1 MLTKNVIAIDLAKN
15 VLQACHISVH
25 GEMLSN
31 KPLSRQKM
39 KEFLAKAKP
48 SIVAMEGCCG
58 CHYWGQLAQKFG
70 HEVRI
75 INPKKVKGYLEGH
88 KTDHNDALAIANAAI
103 QIGIKYSRPKSLE
116 QQSMHSLET
125 SRRFLSRS
133 VVSLGL
139 HIRGTIL
146 GYGIANPRGEKGLKA
161 SVQTVLDGE
170 TSIPANVVS
179 VLSMLWEQY
188 KELKAKLIAFEKE
201 KNALTR
207 QIEPCQRLM
216 EIEGVGET
224 TAAMLYTTLGD
235 GKQFKNGRQASAFV
249 GLTPKQHS
257 SGGKVFMI
265 GIDKCGGVKELRS
278 LLYLGAMSYVG
289 RLPEKPKTQ
298 KDAWLRS
305 IIDRIGFKKAC
316 IALANKVVRTAWAML
331 WYETEYKPV
340 LLTN

>member
-1 MLTKNVIAIDLAKN
+1 
-15 VLQACHISVH
+15 
-25 GEMLSN
+25 
-31 KPLSRQKM
+31 
-39 KEFLAKAKP
+39 
-48 SIVAMEGCCG
+48 
-58 CHYWGQLAQKFG
+58 
-70 HEVRI
+70 
-75 INPKKVKGYLEGH
+75 
-88 KTDHNDALAIANAAI
+88 
-103 QIGIKYSRPKSLE
+103 
-116 QQSMHSLET
+116 
-125 SRRFLSRS
+125 
-133 VVSLGL
+133 
-139 HIRGTIL
+139 
-146 GYGIANPRGEKGLKA
+146 
-161 SVQTVLDGE
+161 
-170 TSIPANVVS
+170 
-179 VLSMLWEQY
+179 MLWNQY
-188 KELKAKLIAFEKE
+188 KELKAQLIAFEKE

-305 IIDRIGFKKAC
+305 IIERIGFKKAC

-331 WYETEYKPV
+331 RYETEYKPV

>member
-1 MLTKNVIAIDLAKN
+1 MLTNNVIAIDLAKN

-25 GEMLSN
+25 GELLSN
-31 KPLSRQKM
+31 KSLSRQQM

-48 SIVAMEGCCG
+48 SIVDMEGCGG
-58 CHYWGQLAQKFG
+58 CHYWGQLAEKFG

-116 QQSMHSLET
+116 QQSMQSLES

-133 VVSLGL
+133 LVSLAQ
-139 HIRGTIL
+139 HIRGTKL
-146 GYGIANPRGEKGLKA
+146 GYGVATPMGEKGLKV
-161 SVQTVLDGE
+161 SVQAVLDGE
-170 TSIPANVVS
+170 TSIPASVVS

-188 KELKAKLIAFEKE
+188 KQFKEKLISFEKE

-216 EIEGVGET
+216 AIEGVGET
-224 TAAMLYTTLGD
+224 TAAMLYTTIGD
-235 GKQFKNGRQASAFV
+235 GKQFKNGRQASAFI

-257 SGGKVFMI
+257 SGG
-265 GIDKCGGVKELRS
+265 GE
-278 LLYLGAMSYVG
+278 
-289 RLPEKPKTQ
+289 
-298 KDAWLRS
+298 S
-305 IIDRIGFKKAC
+305 IHDWDR
-316 IALANKVVRTAWAML
+316 
-331 WYETEYKPV
+331 
-340 LLTN
+340 

>member
-1 MLTKNVIAIDLAKN
+1 M
-15 VLQACHISVH
+15 
-25 GEMLSN
+25 
-31 KPLSRQKM
+31 
-39 KEFLAKAKP
+39 
-48 SIVAMEGCCG
+48 
-58 CHYWGQLAQKFG
+58 
-70 HEVRI
+70 
-75 INPKKVKGYLEGH
+75 EGH

-116 QQSMHSLET
+116 QQSMHSLES

-133 VVSLGL
+133 VVSLGQ
-139 HIRGTIL
+139 HIRGTML
-146 GYGIANPRGEKGLKA
+146 GYGVANPRGEKGLKA
-161 SVQTVLDGE
+161 SVQTALDGE

-179 VLSMLWEQY
+179 VLSMLWNQY
-188 KELKAKLIAFEKE
+188 KELKAQLIAFEKE

-224 TAAMLYTTLGD
+224 TAAMLYITLGD

-265 GIDKCGGVKELRS
+265 GIDKCGGGVKELRS

-305 IIDRIGFKKAC
+305 IIERIGFKKAC

-331 WYETEYKPV
+331 RYETEYKPA

>member
-1 MLTKNVIAIDLAKN
+1 MQHAKETTTETKAKN
-15 VLQACHISVH
+15 RKLVTVFKYWCNKTTWCRNRDADVEVVVINNTTAGFVDGFWRVSCDRARVGDVLT
-25 GEMLSN
+25 LFWFDFY
-31 KPLSRQKM
+31 RQLVGGWV
-39 KEFLAKAKP
+39 E
-48 SIVAMEGCCG
+48 
-58 CHYWGQLAQKFG
+58 
-70 HEVRI
+70 
-75 INPKKVKGYLEGH
+75 
-88 KTDHNDALAIANAAI
+88 
-103 QIGIKYSRPKSLE
+103 
-116 QQSMHSLET
+116 
-125 SRRFLSRS
+125 
-133 VVSLGL
+133 
-139 HIRGTIL
+139 
-146 GYGIANPRGEKGLKA
+146 
-161 SVQTVLDGE
+161 LDGE

-331 WYETEYKPV
+331 RYETEYKPV
-340 LLTN
+340 LLTD

>member
-1 MLTKNVIAIDLAKN
+1 MLTNNVIAIDLAKN
-15 VLQACHISVH
+15 VLQVCHISIH

-31 KPLSRQKM
+31 RPLSRQKM

-58 CHYWGQLAQKFG
+58 CHYWGQLAEKYG

-103 QIGIKYSRPKSLE
+103 QIGIKFSRPKSLE
-116 QQSMHSLET
+116 QQSMQSLES
-125 SRRFLSRS
+125 SRRFLSRT
-133 VVSLGL
+133 VASLGL
-139 HIRGTIL
+139 HIRSTIL
-146 GYGIANPRGEKGLKA
+146 SYGVANPRGEKGLKA
-161 SVQTVLDGE
+161 SVHAALNGE
-170 TSIPANVVS
+170 TQIPKTVVS

-188 KELKAKLIAFEKE
+188 KELKAQLISFEKE

-216 EIEGVGET
+216 KIEGVGEA
-224 TAAMLYTTLGD
+224 TAAMLYNTLGD

-257 SGGKVFMI
+257 SGGKVIMI

-289 RLPEKPKTQ
+289 RLPEQPKTQ
-298 KDAWLRS
+298 KDKWLRS

-331 WYETEYKPV
+331 RHDTEYKPV
-340 LLTN
+340 LLTE

>member
-15 VLQACHISVH
+15 VLQACHISIY

-31 KPLSRQKM
+31 KPLSQQKM

-58 CHYWGQLAQKFG
+58 CHYWGQLDEKFG

-88 KTDHNDALAIANAAI
+88 KTDHNNALAIANAAI

-188 KELKAKLIAFEKE
+188 KELKAKLITFEKE

-207 QIEPCQRLM
+207 QIEPYQRLM

-224 TAAMLYTTLGD
+224 TAAMFYTTLGD

-257 SGGKVFMI
+257 SDGKVFMV
-265 GIDKCGGVKELRS
+265 GSDKYGGVKELRS

-289 RLPEKPKTQ
+289 RLPEKPKTP

-316 IALANKVVRTAWAML
+316 IALANKVVRTA
-331 WYETEYKPV
+331 
-340 LLTN
+340 

>member
-1 MLTKNVIAIDLAKN
+1 MLTTNIIAIDLAKN
-15 VLQACHISVH
+15 VLQVCHISAD
-25 GEMLSN
+25 GELLFN
-31 KPLSRQKM
+31 RPLSRQKT
-39 KEFLAKAKP
+39 KEFLARAKP
-48 SIVAMEGCCG
+48 AIVAMEGCCG
-58 CHYWGQLAQKFG
+58 CHYWGQFAEKYG
-70 HEVRI
+70 HDVRLL
-75 INPKKVKGYLEGH
+75 NPKKVKGCLEGH

-103 QIGIKYSRPKSLE
+103 QIGIKFSRPKSIE
-116 QQSMHSLET
+116 TQSLQSLES

-133 VVSLGL
+133 VVSLGQ

-161 SVQTVLDGE
+161 SVQSALDGE
-170 TSIPANVVS
+170 TEIPANVVS
-179 VLSMLWEQY
+179 VLAMLWEQY
-188 KELKAKLIAFEKE
+188 KQLKLKLIQFEKE

-216 EIEGVGET
+216 AIEGVGET

-289 RLPEKPKTQ
+289 RLPDNPKTQ
-298 KDAWLRS
+298 KDAWLTKL
-305 IIDRIGFKKAC
+305 IARIGFKKAC
-316 IALANKVVRTAWAML
+316 IALANKIVRTAWAML
-331 WYETEYKPV
+331 RYETNYEPV
-340 LLTN
+340 LLTD

>member
-15 VLQACHISVH
+15 ILQACHISIH
-25 GEMLSN
+25 GELLSN

-58 CHYWGQLAQKFG
+58 CHYWGQLAESFG

-103 QIGIKYSRPKSLE
+103 QIGIKYSQPKSLE
-116 QQSMHSLET
+116 QQSMQSLES
-125 SRRFLSRS
+125 SRRFLSRN
-133 VVSLGL
+133 VVSLGQ

-161 SVQTVLDGE
+161 SVQAVLDGD
-170 TSIPANVVS
+170 TSIPVNVVS

-188 KELKAKLIAFEKE
+188 KELKVKLIAFEKE

-216 EIEGVGET
+216 DIEGVGET

-278 LLYLGAMSYVG
+278 LLYLGAMSHIG

-298 KDAWLRS
+298 KDAWLKS
-305 IIDRIGFKKAC
+305 IIERIGFKKAC
-316 IALANKVVRTAWAML
+316 IALANKMVRTAWAML
-331 WYETEYKPV
+331 RYETEYKPV
-340 LLTN
+340 LLID